1 MGRIGFRLPACIPEE
16 VRGAPQNGCPAVSC
30 HLQALAGSVPWGCSR
45 LQTGV
50 DAEDFLSPTCLS
62 LGTGQGLGFSV
73 RALEGWQVAG

>member
-1 MGRIGFRLPACIPEE
+1 MPSSQLSLTSFGGKR
-16 VRGAPQNGCPAVSC
+16 
-30 HLQALAGSVPWGCSR
+30 ALG
-45 LQTGV
+45 LQTGA